1 MSHENLASKE
11 VPQGS
16 SDRSFGVVFGVVF
29 LIIALWPLFS
39 SGGVRVWAAIVSV
52 AFFLAAFALPKILAP
67 LNKLWM
73 RFGLLLHHI
82 VSPVVLGI
90 LFYLFVTPMG
100 LVMRLFGKDFLHLRF
115 DSSAR
120 SYWIERNPP
129 GPKPDSLDNQF

>member
-1 MSHENLASKE
+1 MAHENLTSKE
-11 VPQGS
+11 VPPGP

-29 LIIALWPLFS
+29 LIIALWPLFN
-39 SGGVRVWAAIVSV
+39 SGGVRVWAAITSA
-52 AFFLAAFALPKILAP
+52 AFFLVAFALPRILAP

-73 RFGLLLHHI
+73 RFGLLLHQI

-100 LVMRLFGKDFLHLRF
+100 LVMRLFGKDFLRLRF

-120 SYWIERNPP
+120 SYWIERDPP
-129 GPKPDSLDNQF
+129 GPKPDSLNNQF

>member
-1 MSHENLASKE
+1 MAHENLS
-11 VPQGS
+11 PQETARSS
-16 SDRSFGVVFGVVF
+16 SDRSFGIVFGIVF
-29 LIIALWPLFS
+29 LLIAAWPLFS
-39 SGGVRVWAAIVSV
+39 SGHLRVWAVIASA
-52 AFFLAAFALPKILAP
+52 AFFLVAFILPRVLAP

-73 RFGLLLHHI
+73 RFGMLLHRI
-82 VSPVVLGI
+82 VSPVILGI

-129 GPKPDSLDNQF
+129 GPKPDSLNYQF